1 MPEEDN
7 LATQAFQKYDA
18 AGEQAML
25 NFIAENILKTTDP
38 GNTRWTQGIFTM
50 KDRSVIHHIP
60 NVSYCQPPARR
71 TEKAQERPS
80 ALNTNAY
87 PNIIHNLIPMLSQPN
102 TDSLTE
108 AVIMLIE
115 DRAAEADPKRNR
127 DQEPTPEHLIF
138 RAAPSLKQA
147 IIDAATDFRPSPRVE
162 QLLDTELTNLSID
175 ILNGTP
181 TQELQ
186 NLTDMLTKKETTQ

>member
-1 MPEEDN
+1 MPEADN

-25 NFIAENILKTTDP
+25 NFIAENILKAPDP
-38 GNTRWTQGIFTM
+38 GNTCWTQGIFTL

-60 NVSYCQPPARR
+60 NVAYYQPPSRR

-87 PNIIHNLIPMLSQPN
+87 PNIIPNLIPMMSQPN

-138 RAAPSLKQA
+138 QAAPSLKRA
-147 IIDAATDFRPSPRVE
+147 IIAAVTDYRPSPKIE
-162 QLLDTELTNLSID
+162 QLLDTELTNLAHEVLSQI
-175 ILNGTP
+175 P
-181 TQELQ
+181 PEQMA
-186 NLTDMLTKKETTQ
+186 NLIAAAPPNQH